1 MYLISN
7 QVYNEIL
14 RLLEYLPRQAEGI
27 RHSNNLRKSAI
38 CRRYLLRLS
47 KYTGEGAKRRDAA
60 EKLAKM

>member
-7 QVYNEIL
+7 HYYNEIL
-14 RLLEYLPRQAEGI
+14 RLLEYIPRQAEGI

-47 KYTGEGAKRRDAA
+47 KYTGEGAKQRDSA
-60 EKLAKM
+60 EKLAKT